1 MPEPSALLIYII
13 VSIILLQMI
22 ALLECLTIIF
32 RSIDLNIDNY
42 ALVSNIIIIR
52 CVQQVLE

>member
-22 ALLECLTIIF
+22 ALLECLTVIL
-32 RSIDLNIDNY
+32 RSIDLNIDNICP
-42 ALVSNIIIIR
+42 SI
-52 CVQQVLE
+52 